1 MMKLL
6 RLISRILVGI
16 VFVFSGFV
24 KAIDP
29 LGSTYKFGDYF
40 TAFGIGFLEPLA
52 FPLAILLSSIEL
64 IIGVGLLLSYR
75 MKVMSWLVLI
85 FMSFFTVLTFILA
98 LTNPV
103 TDCGCFGDALI
114 LTNWETFAK
123 NVVILALT
131 LIIFIYRKQY
141 PGIRSAMVEWSVLVI
156 FFLGTVFLSLYCYN
170 NLPLLDFRP
179 YGIGA
184 NIPDAM
190 TIPDDAPQ
198 AEYETR
204 LYYKNLETGRVE
216 EFNMDDFPQDTTK
229 WEFEDAE
236 TKLVSEG
243 YEPPIHDFNIMAPNG
258 NEITGDILSFDGYSF
273 ILVSYNANEANVE
286 ALQDANDFFRLAQV
300 LPDVQFHAVS
310 STLREDLDSLREEYD
325 LLYDFSQADE
335 ITLKTIV
342 RSNPGLLLIKNG
354 TITGKW
360 HYRNLPDRDYFP
372 DFESL
377 ITNYP
382 FCTGCDLRVVQTAP
396 PGAMED
402 QYETRLYY
410 RNLAT
415 DSIHEFTM
423 DNFPSNSTEWLFENS
438 VSRKISSGFEDP
450 LSKIEIKSMYGMDM
464 SEVAFFNDAYSLLI
478 FVDNPSELSEDEF
491 QAMNKFGGMAGEYLP
506 ERVDVFPVVAMNE
519 EELMEFTND
528 HISPFDY
535 YMADEKDISDLAGDS
550 IRIVLLNDGKVLYNQ
565 AGQSIP
571 DPSVLLNIEV
581 EGLEDSE
588 TVIKPVILTDMRIN
602 SEKRLVYIFIFGFL
616 LVGMILRIYLD
627 RKKSDV

>member
-1 MMKLL
+1 MKLL

-29 LGSTYKFGDYF
+29 LGSTYKFSDYF
-40 TAFGIGFLEPLA
+40 TAFGLGFLEPLA
-52 FPLAILLSSIEL
+52 FPLAVILSSLEL
-64 IIGVGLLLSYR
+64 VIGISLLLSYR
-75 MKVMSWLVLI
+75 MKLMSWILLI
-85 FMSFFTVLTFILA
+85 FMSFFTVLTLILA

-103 TDCGCFGDALI
+103 SDCGCFGDALI
-114 LTNWETFAK
+114 LTNWETFGK
-123 NVVILALT
+123 NVVILAFT
-131 LIIFIYRKQY
+131 LIVFICRKQF
-141 PGIRSAMVEWSVLVI
+141 PEIRSAMIEWSVIVI
-156 FFLGTVFLSLYCYN
+156 FFLGSVFLSLYCYN

-179 YGIGA
+179 YSVGT

-190 TIPDDAPQ
+190 TIPEDAPQ
-198 AEYETR
+198 AVYDTR
-204 LYYKNLETGRVE
+204 LYYKNLETGGIE
-216 EFNMDDFPQDTTK
+216 EFNMDNFPQDTTK

-258 NEITGDILSFDGYSF
+258 NEVTEGILSFEGYSF
-273 ILVSYNANEANVE
+273 ILISYDANEANAE
-286 ALQDANDFFRLAQV
+286 ALQEANSFFKLAQA

-310 STLREDLDSLREEYD
+310 STLREDLDSLRKEYD
-325 LLYDFSQADE
+325 LMYDFSQADE

-342 RSNPGLLLIKNG
+342 RSNPGLFLIKNG

-360 HYRNLPDRDYFP
+360 HYRNFPGRDYFP
-372 DFESL
+372 EFESI

-382 FCTGCDLRVVQTAP
+382 FCTGCDLRIIQESP
-396 PGAMED
+396 LGASAD
-402 QYETRLYY
+402 QYETLLYY
-410 RNLAT
+410 KNTET

-423 DNFPSNSTEWLFENS
+423 DNFPSNSDKWVFENS

-478 FVDNPSELSEDEF
+478 FTDDPSDLSEDEF

-519 EELMEFTND
+519 DELMEFTNNN
-528 HISPFDY
+528 ISPFDY
-535 YMADEKDISDLAGDS
+535 YMADEKQISNVAGDS
-550 IRIVLLNDGKVLYNQ
+550 VRIVLLKNGKVLYNRARQ
-565 AGQSIP
+565 DIP
-571 DPSVLLNIEV
+571 DPSVLENIEIK
-581 EGLEDSE
+581 EPDDAE
-588 TVIKPVILTDMRIN
+588 TVIKPVLLTDMRTT
-602 SEKRLVYIFIFGFL
+602 SEKRLVYLFIFGFL
-616 LVGMILRIYLD
+616 LLGMILRIYLD